1 MATALMHI
9 PVADPTS
16 TLGAATTNEV
26 AFPSAGNLHGSAAPA
41 GQAARHHEAQP
52 PTLSL
57 HFWMVP
63 SIVDC

>member
-1 MATALMHI
+1 MTTALKHI
-9 PVADPTS
+9 PVADPTG
-16 TLGAATTNEV
+16 TLGTATTNGV
-26 AFPSAGNLHGSAAPA
+26 VFPSTGNLHGSAA
-41 GQAARHHEAQP
+41 QADQVAHHHEAQQ